1 MMYFEYGFGSMYV
14 LWVFYLAVMNLKRAQ
29 EAGTL
34 TKPALVLGMP
44 VLVIGYAIDILV
56 NVVVASV
63 LFLELPHY
71 QRLTLSAR
79 LGYHLRNSSNW
90 RYKLSLWI
98 VRNLLDSFD
107 PSGKHVGV

>member
-1 MMYFEYGFGSMYV
+1 MMYFEYGFASLYV
-14 LWVFYLAVMNLKRAQ
+14 LWVFYLAVMNLKRARD
-29 EAGTL
+29 AGTL
-34 TKPALVLGMP
+34 TKPALVL
-44 VLVIGYAIDILV
+44 V
-56 NVVVASV
+56 NVVVAAV
-63 LFLELPHY
+63 LFREPPHY

-79 LGYHLRNSSNW
+79 LGYPLRYSSNW

>member
-1 MMYFEYGFGSMYV
+1 M
-14 LWVFYLAVMNLKRAQ
+14 LWVFYLAVMNLKRARD
-29 EAGTL
+29 AGTL
-34 TKPALVLGMP
+34 TKPALV
-44 VLVIGYAIDILV
+44 LV

-63 LFLELPHY
+63 LFLEPPHY
-71 QRLTLSAR
+71 QRPTLSAR
-79 LGYHLRNSSNW
+79 LGYHLRYSSNW